1 MANSNKKDYV
11 ARLNMAD
18 VVHEHR
24 VFDVFVKV
32 AKMYPDL
39 APALFNKYV
48 DFILNNNKSVL
59 GYALDKRQSVA
70 ERIANENIGYFIGN
84 CEKFD
89 ERKFLFQI
97 YPTTYHPVLGREF

>member
-1 MANSNKKDYV
+1 MKNSNKKDYV

-18 VVHEHR
+18 VVKEHR
-24 VFDVFVKV
+24 VFDVFVRV
-32 AKMYPDL
+32 AKLYPNQ
-39 APALFNKYV
+39 ASALFDKYV
-48 DFILNNNKSVL
+48 DFILNNNQGVL
-59 GYALDKRQSVA
+59 GAAVDKKQAVA